1 MAEPTRVLI
10 VQAEQSER
18 AFQRLLFADAGMSVF
33 EASSGAEA
41 LDFLI
46 SDRPDL
52 VVLGRTLPDMD
63 GLELLPK
70 LKSSELDF
78 VPVLVASHRG
88 ETAERVRGLQ
98 LGADDYI
105 PRPCDP
111 AEFLARAM
119 ALLRTKQTH
128 DRIRKLQMTLE
139 QMVVSDPLTGLHN
152 RRYLMDRLTQ
162 EMQRADR
169 HNEPLA
175 LAIVDLDGFKPIN
188 DQFGHVVGDKVLR
201 AVGNAVARCVRVSDI
216 AARYGGDEFA
226 IILPQ
231 TPPEGAMRVVE
242 RVLRTISELQ
252 LQDEN
257 GVQCKVTA
265 SLGLAYYPAEDIES
279 PEDLVHS
286 ADGALYGAKR
296 SVKNRFPLARPVLPP
311 VARA

>member
-1 MAEPTRVLI
+1 MPEPTRVLI

-18 AFQRLLFADAGMSVF
+18 AFQRSLFADAGMSVF
-33 EASSGAEA
+33 EAASGAEA

-46 SDRPDL
+46 TDRPDL

-111 AEFLARAM
+111 AEFLARAR

-152 RRYLMDRLTQ
+152 RRYLMDRLVQ
-162 EMQRADR
+162 EMQRSDR
-169 HNEPLA
+169 HGEPLA
-175 LAIVDLDGFKPIN
+175 FALIDLDGFKPIN
-188 DQFGHVVGDKVLR
+188 DQFGHVLGDKVLR
-201 AVGNAVARCVRVSDI
+201 AVGNVISKSVRVSDV
-216 AARYGGDEFA
+216 AARYGGDEFG

-231 TPPEGAMRVVE
+231 TPPEGAMRVCE
-242 RVLRTISELQ
+242 RLLRAISELV
-252 LQDEN
+252 LQDES
-257 GVQCKVTA
+257 GRSCKVTA
-265 SLGLAYYPAEDIES
+265 SLGLAYYPADDVDT

-296 SVKNRFPLARPVLPP
+296 SGKNRYSAVRPVHPLAT
-311 VARA
+311 A

>member
-1 MAEPTRVLI
+1 MAEPSRVLVI
-10 VQAEQSER
+10 QAEDAE
-18 AFQRLLFADAGMSVF
+18 RLLQRALFVEAGMTVV
-33 EASSGAEA
+33 EAASGAEA
-41 LDFLI
+41 LEYLAT
-46 SDRPDL
+46 DRPDL
-52 VVLGRTLPDMD
+52 VVLGRSLPDMD
-63 GLELLPK
+63 GLDLLPR
-70 LKSSELDF
+70 LKSGELDF
-78 VPVLVASHRG
+78 VPVLVASHKNG
-88 ETAERVRGLQ
+88 TAERVRGLQ

-105 PRPCDP
+105 SRPCDP
-111 AEFLARAM
+111 AELLARAK
-119 ALLRTKQTH
+119 ALLRNKQTH
-128 DRIRKLQMTLE
+128 DRMRKLQVALE
-139 QMVVSDPLTGLHN
+139 QMVVADPLTGLHN

-175 LAIVDLDGFKPIN
+175 FAMVDLDGFKPIN

-201 AVGNAVARCVRVSDI
+201 AVGATVARCVRASDI

-242 RVLRTISELQ
+242 RLLRSISELS

-257 GVQCKVTA
+257 GAPVKVTA

-296 SVKNRFPLARPVLPP
+296 SGKNRYSSVRATHP
-311 VARA
+311 VASA